1 MQMRVLCLAAAL
13 ACGERAEGRGFGG
26 GGYQVAAAIPRRDP
40 QAAKVAVAMAAEANP
55 TIDPTKVRTA
65 VRMMPAARAVRRM
78 VRTARCSGVPATY
91 PPAVRK
97 AEATIATNPR
107 ERQPALMVPPP
118 VAAATRVPRVLTVN
132 PIPMRAK
139 ARRAPPLMAR
149 RRKAAAPRVPRVLT
163 ANPISMKAKARRA
176 PPFMARQRKA
186 AATRVPR
193 VLTANRIPRA
203 LRSCSNRAD
212 GRLPCVWRGRPWSLR
227 IFSTWLSR
235 PTLCCA
241 AYGSQPAPQ
250 PYNYSQQAPPPAYGA
265 QAVFLACLWR
275 AILSVACV
283 WQHSRLH
290 RLPLACLRRF
300 SNGPRTCGLD

>member
-1 MQMRVLCLAAAL
+1 MASNDAAAESTRDVS
-13 ACGERAEGRGFGG
+13 ATGPKGQTYNSQQERRG
-26 GGYQVAAAIPRRDP
+26 AAAGPNG
-40 QAAKVAVAMAAEANP
+40 AVAGGS
-55 TIDPTKVRTA
+55 R
-65 VRMMPAARAVRRM
+65 
-78 VRTARCSGVPATY
+78 S
-91 PPAVRK
+91 
-97 AEATIATNPR
+97 TIA
-107 ERQPALMVPPP
+107 
-118 VAAATRVPRVLTVN
+118 PRVLTAK
-132 PIPMRAK
+132 PTPMRAK

-176 PPFMARQRKA
+176 PPLMARQRKA
-186 AATRVPR
+186 SRNTSATGAYGQSYSTQRYGAAATAP
-193 VLTANRIPRA
+193 TGGYPAYGAAAPE
-203 LRSCSNRAD
+203 
-212 GRLPCVWRGRPWSLR
+212 PLR

-265 QAVFLACLWR
+265 QAGIPRLLMAGNPIRRLR
-275 AILSVACV
+275 MA
-283 WQHSRLH
+283 HSRLH